1 MTLGIM
7 GIVGI
12 VGIVG
17 RLQNTQS
24 THNTHNTHSTQS
36 THNTHIYLSLK
47 HHLRNHKKMEAN
59 QMILSTSTA
68 STAGRFSSKTR
79 SQN

>member
-1 MTLGIM
+1 MTLGKM
-7 GIVGI
+7 GI

-24 THNTHNTHSTQS
+24 TQSTQS
-36 THNTHIYLSLK
+36 THNTQSTHIYLSLK
-47 HHLRNHKKMEAN
+47 TTSATTKKMEAN

>member
-17 RLQNTQS
+17 RLQNTHS
-24 THNTHNTHSTQS
+24 THSTQS

-47 HHLRNHKKMEAN
+47 TTSATTKKMEAN

>member
-1 MTLGIM
+1 MGIM

-17 RLQNTQS
+17 RLQT
-24 THNTHNTHSTQS
+24 THNTHSTHNTQS
-36 THNTHIYLSLK
+36 THTYLSLK
-47 HHLRNHKKMEAN
+47 TPPPQRQKKMEAN

>member
-1 MTLGIM
+1 MGIVGIM
-7 GIVGI
+7 GIVG
-12 VGIVG
+12 
-17 RLQNTQS
+17 RLKNTQS
-24 THNTHNTHSTQS
+24 THNTHNTHNTQSTQS
-36 THNTHIYLSLK
+36 TQSTHIYLSLK
-47 HHLRNHKKMEAN
+47 HHLRKQKKMEAN

>member
-1 MTLGIM
+1 MGIM
-7 GIVGI
+7 
-12 VGIVG
+12 GIVG

-24 THNTHNTHSTQS
+24 TQSTQS
-36 THNTHIYLSLK
+36 THNTQSTQSTHIYLSLK
-47 HHLRNHKKMEAN
+47 TTSATTKKMEAN